1 MRTEHAAR
9 PPEPPI
15 KLNQHLSPGNPRRFC
30 LPPFEGIFAKV
41 LKKQS
46 CLRQNLLVV
55 AVASAAPLQKA
66 FVAKSAP
73 RECDLREVSKY
84 REYPT
89 DPRKQISLV
98 KSARSPESVTEL
110 PIQILPTPRSP
121 LWHRWSRRH
130 NKVACFTSRRRQTQG
145 IRALSI
151 TLVTSLRKCSR
162 GMRFAGSKPNKREEV
177 SACSFSKCLRS

>member
-1 MRTEHAAR
+1 MRTEHA
-9 PPEPPI
+9 EPPI

-30 LPPFEGIFAKV
+30 LPPLEEIFAKV

-55 AVASAAPLQKA
+55 VAAPPLQKA
-66 FVAKSAP
+66 FVARSALSA
-73 RECDLREVSKY
+73 CDLREVSKY
-84 REYPT
+84 RKYPT

-98 KSARSPESVTEL
+98 KPARSPESVTEL
-110 PIQILPTPRSP
+110 PIQILPTPRPP

-151 TLVTSLRKCSR
+151 TPVTSLRKCS
-162 GMRFAGSKPNKREEV
+162 KRDEI
-177 SACSFSKCLRS
+177 RRQ